1 MTYETLR
8 QKPEIKEEAA
18 EWFHD
23 KWGVPKDAYLQ
34 CMETYINKET
44 EYGWYLC
51 LEGHLIIGGLCVG
64 IERGF
69 DPTGELLHL
78 PVPATPK

>member
-44 EYGWYLC
+44 EYGCNRFKVKMPNPYGDSSM
-51 LEGHLIIGGLCVG
+51 ES
-64 IERGF
+64 
-69 DPTGELLHL
+69 
-78 PVPATPK
+78 A